1 MRVLWL
7 FLTKNSCAVSFLP
20 LLQRL
25 VGALLEM
32 NNPPLTKAPIN
43 WTASITLLGTPIAA
57 AVLIPLYAYHHDFSL
72 SAWLSLFFLLAF
84 SSLSITAGYHR
95 LWAHRAYEAALP
107 LKILLMIGG
116 TFAVQNSILYWAS
129 GHRTHHRHVDDVE
142 EDPYSINN
150 GFWYAHLGWMIRD
163 YPAAAPNYKNA
174 PDLLNDKL
182 VMFQHKY
189 YVPLVIAVHVAILG
203 GIGWAV
209 GDIWGVVLLGG
220 LLRLVLSHHVTFFI
234 NSLCH
239 MWGKRPYTDENTAR
253 DNFWLAIATW
263 GEGYHNYHH
272 IFQYDYR
279 NGVKWWQYDPTK
291 WLIWSCSKLGLAKNL
306 RRIPS
311 FNIKKAELAMK
322 FKYAEQDLAI
332 YGHDVNTDISTVKQ
346 RLAQE
351 YEAFTHT
358 LNDWAKLK
366 EQELHAKKAAVA
378 EKIHQMDNRLKG
390 EFQQVEERLAH
401 HRKSLEEVMRGLKKQ
416 TT

>member
-1 MRVLWL
+1 M
-7 FLTKNSCAVSFLP
+7 TPLP
-20 LLQRL
+20 
-25 VGALLEM
+25 
-32 NNPPLTKAPIN
+32 KAPIN
-43 WTASITLLGTPIAA
+43 WTAAITLLGTPVAALIA
-57 AVLIPLYAYHHDFSL
+57 IPLYAYHHDFTL
-72 SAWLSLFFLLAF
+72 GAWLSLFFLLAV

-95 LWAHRAYEAALP
+95 LWAHRAYEASLP
-107 LKILLMIGG
+107 LKIILMLGG

-142 EDPYSINN
+142 LDPYSINR

-163 YPAAAPNYKNA
+163 YSTAMPNYKNA
-174 PDLLNDKL
+174 PDLLNDKV

-189 YVPLVIAVHVAILG
+189 YIPLVIAVHVAILG
-203 GIGWAV
+203 AIGWAV
-209 GDIWGVVLLGG
+209 GDFWGVVLLGG
-220 LLRLVLSHHVTFFI
+220 LLRLIISHHVTFFI

-239 MWGKRPYTDENTAR
+239 MFGKRPYTDENTAR

-322 FKYAEQDLAI
+322 FKYAEQDLAV
-332 YGHDVNTDISTVKQ
+332 YGHDINEDLLSLKLKIS
-346 RLAQE
+346 QE
-351 YEAFTHT
+351 SEAFAHT
-358 LNDWAKLK
+358 LNDWSKLK
-366 EQELHAKKAAVA
+366 EQEIQTKKAAMT
-378 EKIHQMDNRLKG
+378 EKIHQMDHKLKL
-390 EFQQVEERLAH
+390 EFQLIEQRLQH
-401 HRKSLEEVMRGLKKQ
+401 HRDRLEVMIKNVRKLPSR
-416 TT
+416 

>member
-1 MRVLWL
+1 M
-7 FLTKNSCAVSFLP
+7 TSAP
-20 LLQRL
+20 LK
-25 VGALLEM
+25 
-32 NNPPLTKAPIN
+32 KAPIN
-43 WTASITLLGTPIAA
+43 WTASITLIGTPILAII
-57 AVLIPLYAYHHDFSL
+57 LIPLYAYYYDFSV
-72 SAWLSLFFLLAF
+72 SAWVSLFFLLAL
-84 SSLSITAGYHR
+84 SSLGITAGYHR

-116 TFAVQNSILYWAS
+116 TFAVQNSILFWAS
-129 GHRTHHRHVDDVE
+129 GHRTHHRHVDDVDH
-142 EDPYSINN
+142 DPYSIKR

-163 YPAAAPNYKNA
+163 HSPSEPDYKNA

-189 YVPLVIAVHVAILG
+189 YVPMVIAVHMGLLG
-203 GIGWAV
+203 GVGWAV
-209 GDIWGVVLLGG
+209 GDVWGVVLLGG
-220 LLRLVLSHHVTFFI
+220 LLRLIISHHVTFFI

-253 DNFWLAIATW
+253 DNFVLAILTW

-291 WLIWSCSKLGLAKNL
+291 WLIWTSSKLGLAKNL

-311 FNIKKAELAMK
+311 FNIQKAELAMK

-332 YGHDVNTDISTVKQ
+332 YGHDVNTDIVQMKQ
-346 RLAQE
+346 RIAQE
-351 YEAFTHT
+351 YEAFTLT

-366 EQELHAKKAAVA
+366 EQELQAKKAAMA
-378 EKIHQMDNRLKG
+378 EKINQMDHKLKVD
-390 EFQQVEERLAH
+390 FQLLEHRLAH
-401 HRKSLEEVMRGLKKQ
+401 HRECLETLVRNIKKAPVSE
-416 TT
+416 

>member
-1 MRVLWL
+1 M
-7 FLTKNSCAVSFLP
+7 TSAP
-20 LLQRL
+20 LK
-25 VGALLEM
+25 
-32 NNPPLTKAPIN
+32 KAPIN
-43 WTASITLLGTPIAA
+43 WTASITLIGTPILAII
-57 AVLIPLYAYHHDFSL
+57 LIPLYAYYYDFSV
-72 SAWLSLFFLLAF
+72 SAWVSLFFLLAL
-84 SSLSITAGYHR
+84 SSLGITAGYHR

-116 TFAVQNSILYWAS
+116 TFAVQNSILFWAS
-129 GHRTHHRHVDDVE
+129 GHRTHHRHVDDVDH
-142 EDPYSINN
+142 DPYSIKR

-163 YPAAAPNYKNA
+163 HSPSEPDYKNA

-189 YVPLVIAVHVAILG
+189 YVPMVIAVHVGLLG
-203 GIGWAV
+203 GVGWAV
-209 GDIWGVVLLGG
+209 GDVWGVVLLGG
-220 LLRLVLSHHVTFFI
+220 LLRLIISHHVTFFI

-253 DNFWLAIATW
+253 DNFVLAILTW

-291 WLIWSCSKLGLAKNL
+291 WLIWTSSKLGLAKNL

-311 FNIKKAELAMK
+311 FNIQKAELAMK

-332 YGHDVNTDISTVKQ
+332 YGHDVNTDILQMKQ
-346 RLAQE
+346 RIAQE
-351 YEAFTHT
+351 YEAFTLT

-366 EQELHAKKAAVA
+366 EQELQAKKAAMA
-378 EKIHQMDNRLKG
+378 EKIHQMDHKLKVD
-390 EFQQVEERLAH
+390 FQLLEHRLAH
-401 HRKSLEEVMRGLKKQ
+401 HRECLETLVRNIKKAPVSE
-416 TT
+416 